1 MTATS
6 SMPSVG
12 IELLGGKGKQTGIIK
27 DNKKLTDTMRKLKTR
42 NRGNNTRLD
51 MANVKCG
58 PGTIITA
65 FEIILLAAKDSE
77 LEEEALA
84 DAKDA
89 FDFLEEKL
97 SFTRMQSMVVAMLID
112 SNTVLDT
119 GRMGGYLGIR
129 NIRMLTY
136 MQEIAALVSARI
148 IRVNNDNFE
157 SGYQITPKA
166 LAAYMNNEAYV
177 PASDKNLSTKRLVE
191 RIGEVLK
198 ETEDGAITNEQMLE
212 EIATIMKSN
221 KNHYLCKRT
230 KTLEPR
236 EAALF
241 FFCLDKYIGEGDLNI
256 CDHEFSSMFSRSD
269 FRALCNAVAARRG
282 DLFKE
287 KLLGEPQSE
296 GFSPREN
303 IAISDEVREYID
315 QELGISWEAPEK
327 DHRAGLLTY
336 DNITEKALFYNSEER
351 ISIGKLQE
359 MLGQEAF
366 LGIQERMK
374 EGGMRT
380 GFACLFYGAPGTG
393 KTETVLQLA
402 RSTGRDIMQVN
413 VTDIKNKYVGES
425 EKNIRNIFRRYR
437 SYCEKCEVKP
447 ILLFNE
453 ADAIISKRS
462 SDVDRSVDKMENAI
476 QNIILEE
483 IEKLDGILIATTNL
497 ATNMDSAFERR
508 FIYKVEF
515 HKPDVATKA
524 HIWKSMIGELSDDD
538 AAVLAGEFDLSGG
551 QIENVMRKQFVDKVL
566 YNEAPSLEKLR
577 LYCKQENLGRCA
589 PNRPRVGF

>member
-1 MTATS
+1 MS
-6 SMPSVG
+6 FWG
-12 IELLGGKGKQTGIIK
+12 DKGKQTGIIK
-27 DNKKLTDTMRKLKTR
+27 ENKKLTDTMRKLKTR

-157 SGYQITPKA
+157 SGYQINPKA

-212 EIATIMKSN
+212 EIAAIMKSN

-462 SDVDRSVDKMENAI
+462 SDVGRSVDKMENAI

-577 LYCKQENLGRCA
+577 LYCKQENLGSCA
-589 PNRPRVGF
+589 PSRPRVGF

>member
-1 MTATS
+1 
-6 SMPSVG
+6 
-12 IELLGGKGKQTGIIK
+12 
-27 DNKKLTDTMRKLKTR
+27 MRKLKTR

-97 SFTRMQSMVVAMLID
+97 SFTRMQAMVVAMLID

-157 SGYQITPKA
+157 SGYQINPKA

-198 ETEDGAITNEQMLE
+198 ETEDGAITNEQMLD
-212 EIATIMKSN
+212 EIAAIMKSN

-230 KTLEPR
+230 KCLAPR

-256 CDHEFSSMFSRSD
+256 CDHEYSSMFSRSD
-269 FRALCNAVAARRG
+269 FRALSSAAAARRG

-359 MLGQEAF
+359 MLGHETF

-437 SYCEKCEVKP
+437 NYCEKCEVKP

-462 SDVDRSVDKMENAI
+462 SDVGRSVDKMENAI

-577 LYCKQENLGRCA
+577 LYCKQENLGSCA
-589 PNRPRVGF
+589 PSRPRVGF

>member
-1 MTATS
+1 
-6 SMPSVG
+6 
-12 IELLGGKGKQTGIIK
+12 
-27 DNKKLTDTMRKLKTR
+27 MRKLKTR
-42 NRGNNTRLD
+42 KRGNNASFD
-51 MANVKCG
+51 MSNVKCG
-58 PGTIITA
+58 EGTIIAA
-65 FEIILLAAKDSE
+65 FERILLAVKDSE

-84 DAKDA
+84 EAKEA

-112 SNTVLDT
+112 SNAVLDT
-119 GRMGGYLGIR
+119 NRMGGYLGIR

-136 MQEIAALVSARI
+136 MQDIAALVSARI
-148 IRVNNDNFE
+148 IRVKSDTFE
-157 SGYQITPKA
+157 SGYQISPKA

-177 PASDKNLSTKRLVE
+177 TASDKNLSTKRLVA
-191 RIGEVLK
+191 RVGEVLR
-198 ETEDGAITNEQMLE
+198 ETEDDAITNEMMLE
-212 EIATIMKSN
+212 EISSIMKSN

-230 KTLEPR
+230 ACLEPR

-241 FFCLDKYIGEGDLNI
+241 FFCLDKYIAEGDLNI
-256 CDHEFSSMFSRSD
+256 CDHEFNSIFNRSD
-269 FRALCNAVAARRG
+269 YRALCSTIAARRG

-303 IAISDEVREYID
+303 IAISDEIREYID
-315 QELGISWEAPEK
+315 RELGISWEAPEK
-327 DHRAGLLTY
+327 DHREGLLAY
-336 DNITEKALFYNSEER
+336 DNITEKSLFYNCEER
-351 ISIGKLQE
+351 TSIGKLQE
-359 MLGQEAF
+359 MLSHENF
-366 LGIQERMK
+366 IGIQERMK
-374 EGGMRT
+374 ENGMRT

-437 SYCEKCEVKP
+437 NYCDKCEVKP

-453 ADAIISKRS
+453 ADAIINKRNTN
-462 SDVDRSVDKMENAI
+462 VERSVDKMENAI

-483 IEKLDGILIATTNL
+483 IEKLEGILIATTNL
-497 ATNMDSAFERR
+497 TSNMDTAFERR

-515 HKPDVATKA
+515 HKPDVITKA
-524 HIWKSMIGELSDDD
+524 HIWKSMISELSDDD
-538 AAVLAGEFDLSGG
+538 AKVLAGEFDLSGG
-551 QIENVMRKQFVDKVL
+551 QIENVMRKQFVDKIL
-566 YNEAPSLEKLR
+566 YNEQPTLEKLR
-577 LYCKQENLGRCA
+577 GYCTLEGLGGNVN
-589 PNRPRVGF
+589 NRPRIGF

>member
-1 MTATS
+1 
-6 SMPSVG
+6 
-12 IELLGGKGKQTGIIK
+12 
-27 DNKKLTDTMRKLKTR
+27 MRKLKTR
-42 NRGNNTRLD
+42 KRGNNASFD
-51 MANVKCG
+51 MSNVKCG
-58 PGTIITA
+58 EGTIIAA
-65 FEIILLAAKDSE
+65 FERILLAVKDSE
-77 LEEEALA
+77 LEEEALVE
-84 DAKDA
+84 AKEA

-112 SNTVLDT
+112 SNAVLDT
-119 GRMGGYLGIR
+119 NRMGGYLGIR

-136 MQEIAALVSARI
+136 MQDIAALVSARI
-148 IRVNNDNFE
+148 IRVKSDTFE
-157 SGYQITPKA
+157 SGYQISPKA

-177 PASDKNLSTKRLVE
+177 TASDKNLSTKRLVE
-191 RIGEVLK
+191 RIGEVIK
-198 ETEDGAITNEQMLE
+198 EAEDDSITNEQMLE
-212 EIATIMKSN
+212 DITAITKSN

-230 KTLEPR
+230 ACLEPR
-236 EAALF
+236 GAALF
-241 FFCLDKYIGEGDLNI
+241 FFCLDKYIAEGDLNI
-256 CDHEFSSMFSRSD
+256 CDHEFNSIFNRSD
-269 FRALCNAVAARRG
+269 YRALCSAIAARRG

-303 IAISDEVREYID
+303 IAISDEIREYID
-315 QELGISWEAPEK
+315 RELGISWDAPEK
-327 DHRAGLLTY
+327 DHREGLLTY

-351 ISIGKLQE
+351 ISIDKLQE
-359 MLGQEAF
+359 MLQQEKF
-366 LGIQERMK
+366 IDIQERMK
-374 EGGMRT
+374 ESGMRT

-402 RSTGRDIMQVN
+402 RATGRDIMQVN

-437 SYCEKCEVKP
+437 NYCDKCEVKP

-462 SDVDRSVDKMENAI
+462 SDVGRSVDKMENAI

-483 IEKLDGILIATTNL
+483 IEMLDGILIATTNL
-497 ATNMDSAFERR
+497 ASNMDSAFERR

-524 HIWKSMIGELSDDD
+524 HIWKSMIGELSDED
-538 AAVLAGEFDLSGG
+538 AKVLAGEFDLSGG
-551 QIENVMRKQFVDKVL
+551 QIENVMRKQFVDKIL
-566 YNEAPSLEKLR
+566 YNEQPTLEKLR
-577 LYCKQENLGRCA
+577 GYCALEGLGGKVN
-589 PNRPRVGF
+589 NRPRIGF

>member
-1 MTATS
+1 
-6 SMPSVG
+6 
-12 IELLGGKGKQTGIIK
+12 
-27 DNKKLTDTMRKLKTR
+27 MRRLKTKR
-42 NRGNNTRLD
+42 KGCNLCIDTD
-51 MANVKCG
+51 NVKCG
-58 PGTIITA
+58 SGTIIA
-65 FEIILLAAKDSE
+65 ALESVLLAAKDSE
-77 LEEEALA
+77 LDEEALA
-84 DAKDA
+84 VAKDA

-97 SFTRMQSMVVAMLID
+97 LFTRMQSMVVAMLID

-148 IRVNNDNFE
+148 VRINSDPCD
-157 SGYQITPKA
+157 SGYQINPKA
-166 LAAYMNNEAYV
+166 LSAYMNNEVYA
-177 PASDKNLSTKRLVE
+177 PAPDKNLSTKRLVE
-191 RIGEVLK
+191 RIGEVLN
-198 ETEDGAITNEQMLE
+198 ETEDGSLTNEQMLE
-212 EIATIMKSN
+212 EITGIMKNN
-221 KNHYLCKRT
+221 KRHFLCKRT
-230 KTLEPR
+230 MNLEPR

-241 FFCLDKYIGEGDLNI
+241 FFCLDKYICDGDLNI
-256 CDHEFSSMFSRSD
+256 CDHEYSSIFNRSD
-269 FRALCNAVAARRG
+269 FRALCNIVAVRRG

-287 KLLGEPQSE
+287 KLLGDALSE

-303 IAISDEVREYID
+303 IAISDEIREYID
-315 QELGISWEAPEK
+315 QELGISWAAPEK
-327 DHRAGLLTY
+327 NHREGLLTY
-336 DNITEKALFYNSEER
+336 DNITEKSLFYNSEEC

-359 MLGQEAF
+359 LLGQDTF
-366 LGIQERMK
+366 LSIQERMK

-413 VTDIKNKYVGES
+413 VTDIKNKYVCES
-425 EKNIRNIFRRYR
+425 EKNIRNIFRRYKN
-437 SYCEKCEVKP
+437 YCEKCEVKP

-453 ADAIISKRS
+453 ADAIINKRNTNAE
-462 SDVDRSVDKMENAI
+462 RSTDKMENAI

-497 ATNMDSAFERR
+497 ANNMDSAFERR

-515 HKPDVATKA
+515 HKPDVATKT

-538 AAVLAGEFDLSGG
+538 ATILATEFELSGG

-566 YNEAPSLEKLR
+566 YNEGPSLEKLR
-577 LYCKQENLGRCA
+577 LYCRQENLGSCTHSRQ
-589 PNRPRVGF
+589 RVGF

>member
-1 MTATS
+1 MS
-6 SMPSVG
+6 IG
-12 IELLGGKGKQTGIIK
+12 QDKGEQKGN
-27 DNKKLTDTMRKLKTR
+27 NKEDKKRIDTMRKLKTR
-42 NRGNNTRLD
+42 KRGNNTCID
-51 MANVKCG
+51 VANVKCG
-58 PGTIITA
+58 PGTIIAA

-136 MQEIAALVSARI
+136 MQEIAALVTARI
-148 IRVNNDNFE
+148 VRVSKDSFE
-157 SGYQITPKA
+157 SGYQINPKA

-177 PASDKNLSTKRLVE
+177 PKSDKNLGTKRLVE
-191 RIGEVLK
+191 RVGEVLR
-198 ETEDGAITNEQMLE
+198 EAEDESITNEQMLE
-212 EIATIMKSN
+212 ELVALMKSN

-230 KTLEPR
+230 RTLEPR

-241 FFCLDKYIGEGDLNI
+241 FFCLDKYIAEGDLNI

-303 IAISDEVREYID
+303 IAISDEIREYID
-315 QELGISWEAPEK
+315 RELGISWEAPEK

-336 DNITEKALFYNSEER
+336 DTITEKPLFYNSEER

-374 EGGMRT
+374 ECGMRT

-402 RSTGRDIMQVN
+402 RATGRDIMQVN

-462 SDVDRSVDKMENAI
+462 SDVGRSVDKMENAI

-483 IEKLDGILIATTNL
+483 IETLDGILIATTNL
-497 ATNMDSAFERR
+497 ASNMDSAFERR

-566 YNEAPSLEKLR
+566 YNEKPSLDKLR
-577 LYCKQENLGRCA
+577 FYCKQENSGGCA
-589 PNRPRVGF
+589 HNRPRVGF

>member
-1 MTATS
+1 
-6 SMPSVG
+6 
-12 IELLGGKGKQTGIIK
+12 
-27 DNKKLTDTMRKLKTR
+27 MRKLKTR
-42 NRGNNTRLD
+42 KKGKTCLD
-51 MANVKCG
+51 IANVKCG
-58 PGTIITA
+58 PGTIIAA
-65 FEIILLAAKDSE
+65 FESVLLAAKGCE
-77 LEEEALA
+77 LDDEALSE
-84 DAKDA
+84 AKEA

-97 SFTRMQSMVVAMLID
+97 SFSRIQSMVVAMLID
-112 SNTVLDT
+112 SNSVLDT

-136 MQEIAALVSARI
+136 MQEIAALVNARI
-148 IRVNNDNFE
+148 VRFKKDDFE
-157 SGYQITPKA
+157 DGYQICPKA
-166 LAAYMNNEAYV
+166 LAAYMNNEPYV
-177 PASDKNLSTKRLVE
+177 PVSDKNLSTKRLLARV
-191 RIGEVLK
+191 GEVLS
-198 ETEDGAITNEQMLE
+198 ETEDDAITNEMMLE
-212 EIATIMKSN
+212 EISSIMKSN

-230 KTLEPR
+230 ACLEPR

-241 FFCLDKYIGEGDLNI
+241 FFCLDKYIAEGDLNI
-256 CDHEFSSMFSRSD
+256 CDHEFNSIFNRSD
-269 FRALCNAVAARRG
+269 YRALCSTIAARRG

-303 IAISDEVREYID
+303 IAISDEIREYID
-315 QELGISWEAPEK
+315 RELGISWEAPEK
-327 DHRAGLLTY
+327 DHREGLLTY

-351 ISIGKLQE
+351 ISIDKLQE
-359 MLGQEAF
+359 MLQQEKF
-366 LGIQERMK
+366 LDIQERMK
-374 EGGMRT
+374 ESGMRT

-402 RSTGRDIMQVN
+402 RATGRDIMQVN

-437 SYCEKCEVKP
+437 NYCEKCEVKP

-497 ATNMDSAFERR
+497 ASNMDSAFERR

-515 HKPDVATKA
+515 HKPDAEAKKN
-524 HIWKSMIGELSDDD
+524 IWQSMICGLSDDD
-538 AAVLAGEFDLSGG
+538 ASALANEFDLSGG

-566 YNEAPSLEKLR
+566 YNEQATLEKLR
-577 LYCKQENLGRCA
+577 HYCLQERMNTQGN
-589 PNRPRVGF
+589 NRPRIGF

>member
-1 MTATS
+1 
-6 SMPSVG
+6 
-12 IELLGGKGKQTGIIK
+12 
-27 DNKKLTDTMRKLKTR
+27 MRKLRTR
-42 NRGNNTRLD
+42 QKGNKCFD
-51 MANVKCG
+51 MSNVKCG
-58 PGTIITA
+58 EGTIISA
-65 FEIILLAAKDSE
+65 LESVLLVAKDSE
-77 LEEEALA
+77 LDEAVL
-84 DAKDA
+84 DKAKEA
-89 FDFLEEKL
+89 FDILEKRL

-112 SNTVLDT
+112 SNSVLDT
-119 GRMGGYLGIR
+119 NRMGGYLGIR

-136 MQEIAALVSARI
+136 MQEIAALLGARI
-148 IRVNNDNFE
+148 IRVSKDSFE
-157 SGYQITPKA
+157 SGYQICPKA
-166 LAAYMNNEAYV
+166 LAAYMNNEPYV
-177 PASDKNLSTKRLVE
+177 PVSDKNLSTKRLVA
-191 RIGEVLK
+191 RVGEVLR
-198 ETEDGAITNEQMLE
+198 ETEDDAITNEMMLE
-212 EIATIMKSN
+212 EISSIMKSN

-230 KTLEPR
+230 ACLEPR

-241 FFCLDKYIGEGDLNI
+241 FFCLDKYIAEGDLNI
-256 CDHEFSSMFSRSD
+256 CDHEFNSIFNRSD
-269 FRALCNAVAARRG
+269 YRALCSAIAARRG

-303 IAISDEVREYID
+303 IAISDEIREYID
-315 QELGISWEAPEK
+315 RELGISWDAPEK
-327 DHRAGLLTY
+327 DHREGLLTY

-351 ISIGKLQE
+351 ISIDKLQE

-374 EGGMRT
+374 ESGMRT

-437 SYCEKCEVKP
+437 NYCEKCEVKP

-462 SDVDRSVDKMENAI
+462 TNPNTSVDKMDNAI

-497 ATNMDSAFERR
+497 AGNMDSAFERR

-515 HKPDVATKA
+515 HKPNVDAKKC
-524 HIWKSMIGELSDDD
+524 IWQSMICDLSDND
-538 AAVLAGEFDLSGG
+538 ATILATEFDLSGG

-566 YNEAPSLEKLR
+566 YNEEATLEKLR
-577 LYCKQENLGRCA
+577 HYCTQENLGSCA
-589 PNRPRVGF
+589 SNRPRVGF

>member
-1 MTATS
+1 MS
-6 SMPSVG
+6 FVG
-12 IELLGGKGKQTGIIK
+12 DKGKQTGIIK

-157 SGYQITPKA
+157 SGYQINPKA

-212 EIATIMKSN
+212 ELVALMKSN

-437 SYCEKCEVKP
+437 NYCEKCEVKP

-462 SDVDRSVDKMENAI
+462 SDVGRSVDKMENAI

-497 ATNMDSAFERR
+497 ETNMDSAFERR

-566 YNEAPSLEKLR
+566 YNEAPSLEKLC

>member
-1 MTATS
+1 MS
-6 SMPSVG
+6 FWG
-12 IELLGGKGKQTGIIK
+12 DKGKQTGIIK

-97 SFTRMQSMVVAMLID
+97 SFTRMQAMVVAMLID

-157 SGYQITPKA
+157 SGYQINPKA

-359 MLGQEAF
+359 MLGHETF

-462 SDVDRSVDKMENAI
+462 SDVGRSVDKMENAI

-589 PNRPRVGF
+589 PSRPRVGF

>member
-1 MTATS
+1 
-6 SMPSVG
+6 
-12 IELLGGKGKQTGIIK
+12 
-27 DNKKLTDTMRKLKTR
+27 MRKLKTR
-42 NRGNNTRLD
+42 KKGNSTSFD
-51 MANVKCG
+51 MSNIKCG
-58 PGTIITA
+58 EGTIIAA
-65 FEIILLAAKDSE
+65 FEKILLAAKDSE

-112 SNTVLDT
+112 SNSVLDT
-119 GRMGGYLGIR
+119 NRMGGYLGIR

-136 MQEIAALVSARI
+136 MQEIAALLGARI
-148 IRVNNDNFE
+148 IRVSKDSFE
-157 SGYQITPKA
+157 SGYQICPKA
-166 LAAYMNNEAYV
+166 LAAYMNNEPYV
-177 PASDKNLSTKRLVE
+177 PVSDKNLSTKRLVA
-191 RIGEVLK
+191 RVGEVLR
-198 ETEDGAITNEQMLE
+198 ETEDDAITNEMMLE
-212 EIATIMKSN
+212 EISSIMKSN

-230 KTLEPR
+230 ACLEPR

-241 FFCLDKYIGEGDLNI
+241 FFCLDKYIAEGDLNI
-256 CDHEFSSMFSRSD
+256 CDHEFNSIFNRSD
-269 FRALCNAVAARRG
+269 YRALCSAIAARRG

-303 IAISDEVREYID
+303 IAISDEIREYID
-315 QELGISWEAPEK
+315 RELGISWTAPEK
-327 DHRAGLLTY
+327 DHREGLLTY

-351 ISIGKLQE
+351 ISIDKLQE

-374 EGGMRT
+374 ENGMRT

-437 SYCEKCEVKP
+437 NYCEKCEVKP

-462 SDVDRSVDKMENAI
+462 SDVGRSVDKMENAI

-483 IEKLDGILIATTNL
+483 IEMLDGILIATTNL
-497 ATNMDSAFERR
+497 ASNMDSAFERR

-566 YNEAPSLEKLR
+566 YNEQPSLEKLR
-577 LYCKQENLGRCA
+577 FYCKQENSGSCA
-589 PNRPRVGF
+589 HNRPRVGF

>member
-1 MTATS
+1 
-6 SMPSVG
+6 
-12 IELLGGKGKQTGIIK
+12 
-27 DNKKLTDTMRKLKTR
+27 MRKLRTR
-42 NRGNNTRLD
+42 RRGSNVCLD
-51 MANVKCG
+51 TENVKCG
-58 PGTIITA
+58 AGTIIAA

-89 FDFLEEKL
+89 FEFLEEKL
-97 SFTRMQSMVVAMLID
+97 SFTPIQSLVVAMLID
-112 SNTVLDT
+112 SNTTLDT
-119 GRMGGYLGIR
+119 GRMGGYLGIS

-136 MQEIAALVSARI
+136 MQEIAALVNARI
-148 IRVNNDNFE
+148 VRINNDLCD
-157 SGYQITPKA
+157 SGYQINPKA
-166 LAAYMNNEAYV
+166 LAAYMNNEVYT
-177 PASDKNLSTKRLVE
+177 PASDKNLSTKKLVE
-191 RIGEVLK
+191 RIREVLK
-198 ETEDGAITNEQMLE
+198 ETEEGGITNEQMLE
-212 EIATIMKSN
+212 EITGIMKNN
-221 KNHYLCKRT
+221 KRLFLCK
-230 KTLEPR
+230 KTIGLEPR

-241 FFCLDKYIGEGDLNI
+241 FFCLDRYITDGDLNI
-256 CDHEFSSMFSRSD
+256 CDHEYSSIFNRND
-269 FRALCNAVAARRG
+269 FRALCNIVAVRRG

-287 KLLGEPQSE
+287 KLLGDAQSE

-303 IAISDEVREYID
+303 IAISDEIREYID
-315 QELGISWEAPEK
+315 QELGISWAAPEK
-327 DHRAGLLTY
+327 NHREGLLTY
-336 DNITEKALFYNSEER
+336 DNITEKSLFYNSEEC

-359 MLGQEAF
+359 LLGQDTF
-366 LGIQERMK
+366 LSIQERMK

-425 EKNIRNIFRRYR
+425 EKNIRNIFRRYKN
-437 SYCEKCEVKP
+437 YCEKCEVKP

-453 ADAIISKRS
+453 ADAIINKRNTNAE
-462 SDVDRSVDKMENAI
+462 RSTDKMENAI

-497 ATNMDSAFERR
+497 ANNMDSAFERR

-515 HKPDVATKA
+515 HKPDVATKT

-538 AAVLAGEFDLSGG
+538 ATILATEFELSGG

-566 YNEAPSLEKLR
+566 YNEGPSLEKLR
-577 LYCKQENLGRCA
+577 LYCRQENLGSCTHSRQ
-589 PNRPRVGF
+589 RVGF

>member
-1 MTATS
+1 MS
-6 SMPSVG
+6 FWG
-12 IELLGGKGKQTGIIK
+12 DKGKQTGIIK

>member
-1 MTATS
+1 
-6 SMPSVG
+6 
-12 IELLGGKGKQTGIIK
+12 
-27 DNKKLTDTMRKLKTR
+27 MRKLKTR
-42 NRGNNTRLD
+42 KKGKTCLD
-51 MANVKCG
+51 IANVKCG
-58 PGTIITA
+58 PGTIIAA
-65 FEIILLAAKDSE
+65 FESVLLAAKGSE
-77 LEEEALA
+77 LDDEDLSEA
-84 DAKDA
+84 KEA

-97 SFTRMQSMVVAMLID
+97 SFSRIQSMVVAMLID
-112 SNTVLDT
+112 SNSVLDT

-136 MQEIAALVSARI
+136 MQEIAALVNARI
-148 IRVNNDNFE
+148 VRFKKDDFE
-157 SGYQITPKA
+157 DGYQICPKA
-166 LAAYMNNEAYV
+166 LAAYMNNEPYV
-177 PASDKNLSTKRLVE
+177 PVSDKNLSTKRLLARV
-191 RIGEVLK
+191 GEVLS
-198 ETEDGAITNEQMLE
+198 ETEDDAITNEMMLE
-212 EIATIMKSN
+212 EISSIMKSN

-230 KTLEPR
+230 ACLEPR

-241 FFCLDKYIGEGDLNI
+241 FFCLDKYIAEGDLNI
-256 CDHEFSSMFSRSD
+256 CDHEFNSIFNRSD
-269 FRALCNAVAARRG
+269 YRALCSTIAARRG

-303 IAISDEVREYID
+303 IAISDEIREYID
-315 QELGISWEAPEK
+315 RELGISWEAPEK
-327 DHRAGLLTY
+327 DHREGLLTY

-351 ISIGKLQE
+351 ISIDKLQE
-359 MLGQEAF
+359 MLQQEKF
-366 LGIQERMK
+366 LDIQERMK
-374 EGGMRT
+374 ESGMRT

-402 RSTGRDIMQVN
+402 RATGRDIMQVN

-437 SYCEKCEVKP
+437 NYCEKCEVKP

-497 ATNMDSAFERR
+497 ASNMDSAFERR

-515 HKPDVATKA
+515 HKPDAEAKKN
-524 HIWKSMIGELSDDD
+524 IWQSMICGLSDDD
-538 AAVLAGEFDLSGG
+538 ASALANEFDLSGG

-566 YNEAPSLEKLR
+566 YNEQATLEKLR
-577 LYCKQENLGRCA
+577 HYCLQERMNTQGN
-589 PNRPRVGF
+589 NRPRIGF

>member
-1 MTATS
+1 
-6 SMPSVG
+6 
-12 IELLGGKGKQTGIIK
+12 
-27 DNKKLTDTMRKLKTR
+27 MRKLKTR
-42 NRGNNTRLD
+42 KRGNNVCLD
-51 MANVKCG
+51 TDNVKCG
-58 PGTIITA
+58 SGTIIAA
-65 FEIILLAAKDSE
+65 FESVLLAAKDCE
-77 LEEEALA
+77 LDEEVLAEA
-84 DAKDA
+84 KEA

-136 MQEIAALVSARI
+136 MQEIVALVSARI
-148 IRVNNDNFE
+148 VRVNNDPCD
-157 SGYQITPKA
+157 SGYQINPKA
-166 LAAYMNNEAYV
+166 LSAYMNNEVYA
-177 PASDKNLSTKRLVE
+177 PAPDKNLSTKRLVE
-191 RIGEVLK
+191 RIGEVLR
-198 ETEDGAITNEQMLE
+198 EAEDGGITNEQMLE
-212 EIATIMKSN
+212 EITGIMKNN
-221 KNHYLCKRT
+221 KRHFLCKRT
-230 KTLEPR
+230 VNLEPR

-241 FFCLDKYIGEGDLNI
+241 FFCLDKYICDGDLNI
-256 CDHEFSSMFSRSD
+256 CDHEYSSIFNRSD
-269 FRALCNAVAARRG
+269 FRALCNTVAVRRG

-303 IAISDEVREYID
+303 VAISDEMREYID
-315 QELGISWEAPEK
+315 QELGISWVAPEK

-336 DNITEKALFYNSEER
+336 ENITEKPLFYNNEER

-359 MLGQEAF
+359 MLGQEKF

-437 SYCEKCEVKP
+437 NYCEKCEVKP

-462 SDVDRSVDKMENAI
+462 SDVGRSVDKMENAI

-566 YNEAPSLEKLR
+566 YNEQPSLDKLR
-577 LYCKQENLGRCA
+577 LYCRQERMNTQG
-589 PNRPRVGF
+589 NKRPRIGF